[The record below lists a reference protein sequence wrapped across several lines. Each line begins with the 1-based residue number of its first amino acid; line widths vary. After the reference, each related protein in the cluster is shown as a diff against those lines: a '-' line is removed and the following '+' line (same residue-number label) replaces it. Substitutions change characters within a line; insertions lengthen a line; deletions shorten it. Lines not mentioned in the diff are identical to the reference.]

1 MVSPFSLFFLYIMHS
16 LYNMLLLFILPI
28 FWHLQYHNDV
38 GKMFSCSQS
47 GLLSLHLKTSKDD
60 SYSLRCSSWSRS
72 SLSCVFF
79 HCFLRDGEAPSHV
92 TTVLTQCD
100 TRQVFLWS
108 LPDCNVTFT
117 QQNEKAN
124 NVFQVCYRKWVKLE
138 WLA

>member
-1 MVSPFSLFFLYIMHS
+1 MSPFSLFFLCIMHS
-16 LYNMLLLFILPI
+16 LYNILLLFILPI

-47 GLLSLHLKTSKDD
+47 GLLSQHLKTSNDD

-79 HCFLRDGEAPSHV
+79 HHFLRDGEAPSRV

-100 TRQVFLWS
+100 TRQVLHFYG
-108 LPDCNVTFT
+108 DCLTLMTHSHNKMKK
-117 QQNEKAN
+117 QN
-124 NVFQVCYRKWVKLE
+124 NVFHVCQVC
-138 WLA
+138 